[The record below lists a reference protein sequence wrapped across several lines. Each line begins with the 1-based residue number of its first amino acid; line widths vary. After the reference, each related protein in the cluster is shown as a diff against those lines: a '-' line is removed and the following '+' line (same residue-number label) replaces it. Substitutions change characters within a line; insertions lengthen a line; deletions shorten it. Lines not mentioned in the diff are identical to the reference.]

1 MAGEETAHTPWASLF
16 SVAFDP
22 YSGYVEDE
30 KRAEELIKAHEIA
43 TTTRFTIFKKTGGFS
58 NNGKHFVQVS
68 SFLISMSLQFK
79 NHVCRP
85 SSFFNPGQKG
95 KTQKPKNHKIQ
106 WADSQETA
114 GCSLRF
120 DGIPFQIV
128 GVKILEC
135 QNGPDRN
142 KALKRKEAKKKMQ
155 EDVSTST
162 MQGRVLD
169 QVA

>member
-1 MAGEETAHTPWASLF
+1 MAGEETAHTQWASLF
-16 SVAFDP
+16 SVAFAP
-22 YSGYVEDE
+22 YSGYVEDK
-30 KRAEELIKAHEIA
+30 KRAEELIKVYEIA
-43 TTTRFTIFKKTGGFS
+43 TSTVSQYLKRRGFS

-68 SFLISMSLQFK
+68 SFSFSTSLQFK

-85 SSFFNPGQKG
+85 LLFFNPGQKG
-95 KTQKPKNHKIQ
+95 KTQKPKITKFNGLTRRQ
-106 WADSQETA
+106 A

-120 DGIPFQIV
+120 DGIPFQTV

-135 QNGPDRN
+135 QNGRDRD
-142 KALKRKEAKKKMQ
+142 KALKRKEAKKKKQ

-162 MQGRVLD
+162 IEGRVLD

>member
-1 MAGEETAHTPWASLF
+1 M
-16 SVAFDP
+16 
-22 YSGYVEDE
+22 
-30 KRAEELIKAHEIA
+30 
-43 TTTRFTIFKKTGGFS
+43 IFKKTGGFS

-68 SFLISMSLQFK
+68 SFLFSTSLQFK

-85 SSFFNPGQKG
+85 SLFFNPGQKG
-95 KTQKPKNHKIQ
+95 ETQKPKNHKIQ
-106 WADSQETA
+106 WADSQEMA

-162 MQGRVLD
+162 IQGRVLD